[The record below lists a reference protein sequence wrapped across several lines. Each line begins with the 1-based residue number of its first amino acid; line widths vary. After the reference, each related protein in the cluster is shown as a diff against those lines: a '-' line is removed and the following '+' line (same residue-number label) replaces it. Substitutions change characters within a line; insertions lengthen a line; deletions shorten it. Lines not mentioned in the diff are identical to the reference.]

1 MATSSSADSTVIGV
15 IDQKFEG
22 GYVVTVTMGSEQL
35 NGVLY
40 YAQEDSVLLPAPSH
54 NNNNAA
60 AASLQK
66 KKRRRSKSEIK
77 RRNPALPKPKK
88 TGYNFFFAEEHA
100 RLKPYHQ
107 GKETDIGRMI
117 GENWSKLTESE
128 KMVYQEM
135 SNKDKERYL
144 KEMEE
149 YVEKLKADQVI
160 VDAVPLRQWPPQQD
174 TDIQMEEAE
183 AGEGSFDMNAMS
195 LMDSEER
202 FSY

>member
-1 MATSSSADSTVIGV
+1 LT
-15 IDQKFEG
+15 
-22 GYVVTVTMGSEQL
+22 
-35 NGVLY
+35 
-40 YAQEDSVLLPAPSH
+40 LL
-54 NNNNAA
+54 
-60 AASLQK
+60 Q
-66 KKRRRSKSEIK
+66 
-77 RRNPALPKPKK
+77 
-88 TGYNFFFAEEHA
+88 
-100 RLKPYHQ
+100 
-107 GKETDIGRMI
+107 
-117 GENWSKLTESE
+117 
-128 KMVYQEM
+128 VYQEM
-135 SNKDKERYL
+135 ANKDKERYL